1 MSQPRANST
10 VGVAFAVSAAL
21 LILLTGPLLLFNPLF
36 VRFEQS
42 RHHVPARLYAT
53 PEAAYSATDA
63 VLWDLFTDGD
73 FDMAYPGPAVFGSPL
88 LDEAERSHMR
98 DVGRLV
104 RALVALDVAALASW
118 LLARW
123 RLRGEAPRRGRL
135 LLLASASIGGLAI
148 VFGLFFAFAFDAAFT
163 AFHAIFF
170 AAGTWQFS
178 ADSNLLR
185 LFPQPLWYETALMAG
200 VVIAL
205 SAVLVALRGRRNLAL
220 EPASA

>member
-42 RHHVPARLYAT
+42 RHDVPARLYAT
-53 PEAAYSATDA
+53 PAATYSATDA
-63 VLWDLFTDGD
+63 VLWNLFTDGN
-73 FDMAYPGPAVFGSPL
+73 FDMAYPGPSAFGPL

-104 RALVALDVAALASW
+104 RALVALDVAALATW

-135 LLLASASIGGLAI
+135 LLVASAAIGGLAI

-170 AAGTWQFS
+170 PTGTWQFS

-185 LFPQPLWYETALMAG
+185 LFPQPLWYESALVAG
-200 VVIAL
+200 TVIAL
-205 SAVLVALRGRRNLAL
+205 SAILVALRGRRDLAL

>member
-1 MSQPRANST
+1 MSQPRASPV

-42 RHHVPARLYAT
+42 RHDVPARLYAT
-53 PEAAYSATDA
+53 PAATYATTDS

-73 FDMAYPGPAVFGSPL
+73 FDEASPSSFAIGPL
-88 LDEAERSHMR
+88 LDAAERSHMR

-104 RALVALDVAALASW
+104 RALVVIDALALGTW
-118 LLARW
+118 LLAWW
-123 RLRGEAPRRGRL
+123 RLRGEVARRGRL
-135 LLLASASIGGLAI
+135 LLLAAAGIGALAI
-148 VFGLFFAFAFDAAFT
+148 VLGLFFAVAFDAAFA

-185 LFPQPLWYETALMAG
+185 LFPQPLWYETALVAG
-200 VVIAL
+200 GVIAL
-205 SAVLVALRGRRNLAL
+205 SAVLVALRGRRDLAP